1 MIIVRKGKP
10 GEIDKI
16 VKVANSAFEGVRFKG
31 FDFKQIM
38 PKVYATDTDYSDRH
52 FVAEDV
58 VSKEIIAVAGNLI
71 NELEIDGKS
80 YKYSILG
87 TVSTIPA
94 EQKKGY
100 MKKIISA
107 VDQEC
112 KDENVVFSML
122 VGDRKRYNYVRRD

>member
-58 VSKEIIAVAGNLI
+58 VSNLSSPKNKLMI
-71 NELEIDGKS
+71 
-80 YKYSILG
+80 
-87 TVSTIPA
+87 
-94 EQKKGY
+94 
-100 MKKIISA
+100 
-107 VDQEC
+107 
-112 KDENVVFSML
+112 
-122 VGDRKRYNYVRRD
+122 